1 MIALSTDREAIGAA
15 LGRIPGG
22 AGILTS
28 AHAGRATG
36 MLVSWFQQVSFE
48 PPMIAIALRRGRPI
62 AELID
67 ASGAVVLHV
76 IPTDD
81 VGPLFKQ
88 FGRGFSLDEDAFVD
102 LAHGETPFGPLI
114 DRIPIA
120 LACRV
125 RNRVPAGDHDLYIVE
140 VASARGDVSNAPYV
154 HIRKTGLSY

>member
-1 MIALSTDREAIGAA
+1 MTSLSTDREAIGAA

-48 PPMIAIALRRGRPI
+48 PPMIAIALRSSRPI
-62 AELID
+62 AGLID
-67 ASGAVVLHV
+67 ACGALLLHV
-76 IPTDD
+76 IPVDD
-81 VGPLFKQ
+81 VGPLFKH
-88 FGRGFSLDEDAFVD
+88 FGKGFSLGEDAFVNIP
-102 LAHGETPFGPLI
+102 HSTTEFGPSI
-114 DRIPIA
+114 DGIPVA

-125 RNRVPAGDHDLYIVE
+125 RNRVEAGDHDLYLAE
-140 VASARGDVSNAPYV
+140 VVSARGDVSHAPYV